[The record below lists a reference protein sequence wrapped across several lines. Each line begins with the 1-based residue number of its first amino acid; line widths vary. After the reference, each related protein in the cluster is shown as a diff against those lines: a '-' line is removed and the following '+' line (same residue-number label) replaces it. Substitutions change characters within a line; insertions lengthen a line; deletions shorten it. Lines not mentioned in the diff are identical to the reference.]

1 MNSFLFRQSN
11 RNKKTSRCRV
21 RIWFKTIFRNYDKG
35 WKRLVNYIIGG
46 IICLLFA
53 YLVGVKKLLVLLI
66 NYNDFTFLGDKEK
79 LSKRMGII
87 LFIIGVFTI
96 FMPLLLM
103 VFGVFLIKS
112 IYIAIIIALVLLAS
126 LFIVVPYFQIK

>member
-1 MNSFLFRQSN
+1 M
-11 RNKKTSRCRV
+11 
-21 RIWFKTIFRNYDKG
+21 I
-35 WKRLVNYIIGG
+35 NYIIGG

-53 YLVGVKKLLVLLI
+53 YLIGVKKLLVLLI

-103 VFGVFLIKS
+103 VFGVLIKS
-112 IYIAIIIALVLLAS
+112 IYITIIIALVLLAS

>member
-1 MNSFLFRQSN
+1 M
-11 RNKKTSRCRV
+11 
-21 RIWFKTIFRNYDKG
+21 I
-35 WKRLVNYIIGG
+35 NYIIGG

-53 YLVGVKKLLVLLI
+53 YLIGVKKLLVLLI

-103 VFGVFLIKS
+103 VFGVLIKS

>member
-1 MNSFLFRQSN
+1 M
-11 RNKKTSRCRV
+11 
-21 RIWFKTIFRNYDKG
+21 I
-35 WKRLVNYIIGG
+35 NYIIGG

-53 YLVGVKKLLVLLI
+53 YLIGVKKLLVLLI

-103 VFGVFLIKS
+103 FFGVLIKS

>member
-1 MNSFLFRQSN
+1 M
-11 RNKKTSRCRV
+11 
-21 RIWFKTIFRNYDKG
+21 INYM
-35 WKRLVNYIIGG
+35 IGG

-53 YLVGVKKLLVLLI
+53 YLIGVKKILFLLI

-87 LFIIGVFTI
+87 LFIIGLFTI

-103 VFGVFLIKS
+103 VFGVLIKS

>member
-1 MNSFLFRQSN
+1 M
-11 RNKKTSRCRV
+11 
-21 RIWFKTIFRNYDKG
+21 
-35 WKRLVNYIIGG
+35 IGG

-53 YLVGVKKLLVLLI
+53 YLIGVKKILFLLI

-103 VFGVFLIKS
+103 VFGVLIKS
-112 IYIAIIIALVLLAS
+112 IYIAIIIALVLLAP

>member
-1 MNSFLFRQSN
+1 M
-11 RNKKTSRCRV
+11 
-21 RIWFKTIFRNYDKG
+21 INYM
-35 WKRLVNYIIGG
+35 IGG

-53 YLVGVKKLLVLLI
+53 YLIGVKKILFLLI

-87 LFIIGVFTI
+87 LFIIGVFTT

-103 VFGVFLIKS
+103 VFGVLIKS
-112 IYIAIIIALVLLAS
+112 IYIAIIIALVLLVS

>member
-1 MNSFLFRQSN
+1 M
-11 RNKKTSRCRV
+11 
-21 RIWFKTIFRNYDKG
+21 I
-35 WKRLVNYIIGG
+35 NYIIGG

-53 YLVGVKKLLVLLI
+53 YLIGLKKLLVLLI

-103 VFGVFLIKS
+103 VFGVLIKS

>member
-1 MNSFLFRQSN
+1 M
-11 RNKKTSRCRV
+11 
-21 RIWFKTIFRNYDKG
+21 I
-35 WKRLVNYIIGG
+35 NYIIGG

-53 YLVGVKKLLVLLI
+53 YLIGVKKLLVLLI

-79 LSKRMGII
+79 LSKRVGII

-103 VFGVFLIKS
+103 VFGVLIKS

>member
-1 MNSFLFRQSN
+1 M
-11 RNKKTSRCRV
+11 
-21 RIWFKTIFRNYDKG
+21 I
-35 WKRLVNYIIGG
+35 NYIIGG

-53 YLVGVKKLLVLLI
+53 YLIGVKKILVLLI
-66 NYNDFTFLGDKEK
+66 NYNDFTFLGDKDK

-103 VFGVFLIKS
+103 VFGVLIKS

-126 LFIVVPYFQIK
+126 LFIAVPYFQIK

>member
-1 MNSFLFRQSN
+1 M
-11 RNKKTSRCRV
+11 
-21 RIWFKTIFRNYDKG
+21 I
-35 WKRLVNYIIGG
+35 NYIIGG

-53 YLVGVKKLLVLLI
+53 YLIGVKKILVLLI

>member
-1 MNSFLFRQSN
+1 M
-11 RNKKTSRCRV
+11 
-21 RIWFKTIFRNYDKG
+21 I
-35 WKRLVNYIIGG
+35 NYIIGG

-53 YLVGVKKLLVLLI
+53 YLIGVKKILVLLI
-66 NYNDFTFLGDKEK
+66 NYNDFTFLDDKDK

-103 VFGVFLIKS
+103 VFGVLIKS

-126 LFIVVPYFQIK
+126 LFIAVPYFQIK

>member
-1 MNSFLFRQSN
+1 M
-11 RNKKTSRCRV
+11 
-21 RIWFKTIFRNYDKG
+21 I
-35 WKRLVNYIIGG
+35 NYIIGG

-53 YLVGVKKLLVLLI
+53 YLIGVKKILVLLI

-103 VFGVFLIKS
+103 VFGVLIKS
-112 IYIAIIIALVLLAS
+112 IYTAIIIALVLLAS

>member
-1 MNSFLFRQSN
+1 M
-11 RNKKTSRCRV
+11 
-21 RIWFKTIFRNYDKG
+21 I
-35 WKRLVNYIIGG
+35 NYIIGG

-53 YLVGVKKLLVLLI
+53 YLIGVKKILVLLI
-66 NYNDFTFLGDKEK
+66 NYNDFTFLGDKDK

-96 FMPLLLM
+96 FMPFLLM
-103 VFGVFLIKS
+103 VFGVLIKS

>member
-1 MNSFLFRQSN
+1 M
-11 RNKKTSRCRV
+11 
-21 RIWFKTIFRNYDKG
+21 I
-35 WKRLVNYIIGG
+35 NYIIGG

-53 YLVGVKKLLVLLI
+53 YLIGVKKILVLLI

-96 FMPLLLM
+96 FIPLLLM
-103 VFGVFLIKS
+103 VFGVLIKS

-126 LFIVVPYFQIK
+126 LFIIVPYFQIK